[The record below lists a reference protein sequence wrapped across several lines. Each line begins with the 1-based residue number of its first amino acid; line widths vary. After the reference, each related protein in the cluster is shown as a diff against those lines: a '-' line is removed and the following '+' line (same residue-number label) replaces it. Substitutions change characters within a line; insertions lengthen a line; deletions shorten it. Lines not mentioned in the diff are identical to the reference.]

1 MKKSV
6 EKFIT
11 ALVII
16 AILGFS
22 IYIIFNKPASQTSA
36 ETVKC
41 IGEKSAIYVQT
52 GCPHCADQEAMF
64 GDNFKYL
71 NSTDCYYKSQTC
83 ADAGIEAVPTW
94 VINGQKYVGVQS
106 IETLQN
112 LTGCSS

>member
-1 MKKSV
+1 MKIKKETLASAV
-6 EKFIT
+6 
-11 ALVII
+11 VIL
-16 AILGFS
+16 AILILAG
-22 IYIIFNKPASQTSA
+22 YLIFNKTSVQTSA
-36 ETVKC
+36 DIAKC